1 MKRTFILMLSA
12 TMLLTSACNAN
23 ANDSTGTVQE
33 TTQKVAAPLKDLAGY
48 EWSPIADAVAQGYVS
63 GFPDGTFKPGD
74 MVTRAQFLKMA
85 AVALNYDVNINESA
99 ANWYDPYVDVALQ
112 KGLYKEVDFSRS
124 ELDKPMT
131 RKELAR
137 IAVRG
142 LGESFST
149 DNEMMYK
156 ATGKGLIT
164 GMGNGEL
171 APDTTTNR
179 AQAVT
184 IIDRILKVNRG
195 ETLQTDK
202 NALNYAE
209 VAYRGTNLNTVFG
222 AEPIDFPYTT
232 YVGDGLKFT
241 VHQLIIVDMSKPDS
255 AYYKMFKDDLKVRQR
270 HGNINQSYLYAFRA
284 TLVNEKVRP
293 RQNESVRQFVSMIEA
308 QGAYT
313 KDDLNI
319 FPMHETGTW
328 EGWLVFSKDKKP
340 IDDGIAEN
348 GQIYT
353 LYLSKNDGTSMHFMK
368 MPK

>member
-33 TTQKVAAPLKDLAGY
+33 TTQKATAPLKDLAGY
-48 EWSPIADAVAQGYVS
+48 EWSPIADAVTQGYVS

-171 APDTTTNR
+171 APDNTTNR

-184 IIDRILKVNRG
+184 IIDRILRVNSG
-195 ETLQTDK
+195 EILETDK

-209 VAYRGTNLNTVFG
+209 VAYRGTNLNTIFNVTPV
-222 AEPIDFPYTT
+222 ELPYTT
-232 YVGDGLKFT
+232 YIGDGLKFT
-241 VHQLIIVDMSKPDS
+241 VHQLIVTDMTDPNS
-255 AYYKMFKDDLKVRQR
+255 AFYKMFKEDLSVRKIQ
-270 HGNINQSYLYAFRA
+270 QSIDQDYLYAFKVSV
-284 TLVNEKVRP
+284 TNEKARKANSQGL
-293 RQNESVRQFVSMIEA
+293 RFMVSMS
-308 QGAYT
+308 GAT
-313 KDDLNI
+313 WAFTNNDLVK
-319 FPMHETGTW
+319 FKLDEEGTT
-328 EGWLVFSKDKKP
+328 EGWICFTRNKTE
-340 IDDGIAEN
+340 IDNGIAN
-348 GQIYT
+348 WGGINSI
-353 LYLSKNDGTSMHFMK
+353 YLSLADGRDIDFFIK
-368 MPK
+368 QD